1 MILGGILLA
10 MCAAGIGALL
20 LTNVRV
26 NSWEFV
32 GLVPGLGSGLLT
44 FGVFVLMRAGI
55 HLSIAVLLGCAL
67 AFGLALIGILHF
79 QNNKRSVLIRVDRL
93 RGSSYFDIALLAA
106 IGALIAFALLVAVYW
121 PPYAW
126 DALSIWVV
134 KGKAIND
141 LGTLAGAGYGAYGF
155 YPLHVPLLIALIL
168 LGLPI
173 SAFKIVFPI
182 YFVLLLL
189 SFAGSLHR
197 LTQRD
202 HSLTLVFVLMLA
214 ATPTLL
220 MQSTVAMADVIFTYF
235 YVSSALCLL
244 IFVSDGQVG
253 FALLSGLLGGMASWT
268 RPEGLLYFSIN
279 TVVLA
284 IYLVRHRARIA
295 ITFPY
300 VLLFAL
306 FWWPWARYSGQNTYL
321 TGAALSTFG
330 DVVRFQIQWD
340 KLITVLDYFR
350 REWTAIE
357 TWGAA
362 WVLFGVSALILRAG
376 RRNPYL
382 LILILL
388 NVGGL
393 VFTYYAVPTNTE
405 GLTLEW
411 WLDTG
416 FVRMATHFMPLL
428 LFYAALVLGPYVDL
442 TVFRSSMMIS
452 LVLKP
457 MNRVSR

>member
-1 MILGGILLA
+1 MIIVVGLLLAFLVGILVLSALGIRLNRWEVAGLA
-10 MCAAGIGALL
+10 PGI
-20 LTNVRV
+20 
-26 NSWEFV
+26 
-32 GLVPGLGSGLLT
+32 GSGLITLT
-44 FGVFVLMRAGI
+44 VFVLLNLNLTVSVVSALLAIAG
-55 HLSIAVLLGCAL
+55 LLGVLGAL
-67 AFGLALIGILHF
+67 TVLRIRRTGWPQGERMGTPRLDTMPDFVLLALI
-79 QNNKRSVLIRVDRL
+79 VLLV
-93 RGSSYFDIALLAA
+93 GFTFVIAL
-106 IGALIAFALLVAVYW
+106 YW
-121 PPYAW
+121 PPHAW

-141 LGTLAGAGYGAYGF
+141 LGDLAGAESGAYGF
-155 YPLHVPLLIALIL
+155 YPLHVPLLIALLL

-173 SAFKIVFPI
+173 TVFKIIFPI

-189 SFAGSLHR
+189 SYAGSLLR
-197 LTQRD
+197 LTHGN

-244 IFVSDGQVG
+244 IFVSGGQVG
-253 FALLSGLLGGMASWT
+253 FALLSGLLAGMASWT

-284 IYLVRHRARIA
+284 IYLVRHRARTTIA
-295 ITFPY
+295 FPY
-300 VLLFAL
+300 VLTFAL

-321 TGAALSTFG
+321 TGAALSTVG

-340 KLITVLDYFR
+340 KLIAVLDYFR

-357 TWGAA
+357 KWGVA
-362 WVLFGVSALILRAG
+362 WILFGVSTLNLRQG

-382 LILILL
+382 LTLILL
-388 NVGGL
+388 NVAGL

-405 GLTLEW
+405 GLTIEW

-428 LFYAALVLGPYVDL
+428 LFYAFGPYVDL
-442 TVFRSSMMIS
+442 TAFRYSKIFSRIF
-452 LVLKP
+452 KP
-457 MNRVSR
+457 MKRVPG

>member
-1 MILGGILLA
+1 MILGVILLA
-10 MCAAGIGALL
+10 MCAAGTGALL
-20 LTNVRV
+20 LVNVRV

-44 FGVFVLMRAGI
+44 FGVFVLMRAGF
-55 HLSIAVLLGCAL
+55 HLSIAALLVCAL
-67 AFGLALIGILHF
+67 AFGLALVGILHV
-79 QNNKRSVLIRVDRL
+79 QHNKRSVLIRVDGFRAL
-93 RGSSYFDIALLAA
+93 SYFDIALLAA
-106 IGALIAFALLVAVYW
+106 ISGLIVFALLVALYW

-134 KGKAIND
+134 KGRVIND

-155 YPLHVPLLIALIL
+155 YPLHVPLLIAMTL

-173 SAFKIVFPI
+173 SAFKIIFPI
-182 YFVLLLL
+182 FFVLLLF
-189 SFAGSLHR
+189 SFAGSLLRLIHR
-197 LTQRD
+197 N
-202 HSLTLVFVLMLA
+202 HSIALVFVLMLA

-244 IFVSDGQVG
+244 IFVSGGQVG
-253 FALLSGLLGGMASWT
+253 FALLSGLLAGMASWT

-295 ITFPY
+295 IAFPY
-300 VLLFAL
+300 VLTFAL

-321 TGAALSTFG
+321 TGAAISTVG
-330 DVVRFQIQWD
+330 DIVILQIQWD
-340 KLITVLDYFR
+340 KLISVLDYFR

-362 WVLFGVSALILRAG
+362 WVLFGVSVLNLRAG

-382 LILILL
+382 LTLILL
-388 NVGGL
+388 NAAGL

-416 FVRMATHFMPLL
+416 FVRMATHFLPLL
-428 LFYAALVLGPYVDL
+428 MFYAALALGPYVDL
-442 TVFRSSMMIS
+442 TVFRSSKIFS
-452 LVLKP
+452 QILEP
-457 MNRVSR
+457 MNRVSE